1 MNQTKRLIHIDI
13 IAGIMI
19 LRMIIGH
26 CTYFSQQGIP
36 FFFLLSFYM
45 PWFYYKSGMLFHPN
59 NQADLYK
66 KDIYK
71 FLRYFVV
78 YSFIG
83 WCIWAVCGIVDSSL
97 TIISCMILPMK
108 VFFHSGCISAN
119 GALWFLLSLFL
130 VRQIGNFILNKTKL
144 PPPFVSFLCFAIAFL
159 LYVVGWYNYS
169 WWFGN
174 LFSGLCF
181 FLLGY
186 WLKNKEQNRLLFLIS
201 TIIYLLVVFAFFA
214 DVIDG
219 FPYLYMHAN
228 NMYSGSY
235 LLFYPMSLAGI
246 IMTNNLFRVL
256 SKHVR
261 FYILQY
267 IGRNS
272 MNFYVTHWILFVLV
286 TFVSKFIFRVNSS
299 AILFWALL
307 CSSIIFLPLIS
318 KSIDSIKIHNK
329 ILNNIL

>member
-1 MNQTKRLIHIDI
+1 MIFW
-13 IAGIMI
+13 MI
-19 LRMIIGH
+19 LGH
-26 CTYFSQQGIP
+26 CSFFSQHRIP
-36 FFFLLSFYM
+36 FYSLLSFYM
-45 PWFYYKSGMLFHPN
+45 PWFFYKSGMLFHPK
-59 NQADLYK
+59 NQVDLYK

-71 FLRYFVV
+71 YIRYYVV

-97 TIISCMILPMK
+97 TIISCMIIPMK
-108 VFFHSGCISAN
+108 TFILHGDIAGNS
-119 GALWFLLSLFL
+119 ALWFLLSLFL
-130 VRQIGNFILNKTKL
+130 VRQIGNFILNKTIL
-144 PPPFVSFLCFAIAFL
+144 PPSLALVLCFAIAFL

-174 LFSGLCF
+174 HFSGLCF

-186 WLKNKEQNRLLFLIS
+186 WLKDKEQNKLLFLIS
-201 TIIYLLVVFAFFA
+201 TVIYVLVVFAFFA

-228 NMYSGSY
+228 KMYCGSY
-235 LLFYPMSLAGI
+235 LLFYLMALAGI
-246 IMTNNLFRVL
+246 IMTNNVFRIL

-261 FYILQY
+261 FNILEF

-272 MNFYVTHWILFVLV
+272 MNFYVTHWILIVLV
-286 TFVSKFIFRVNSS
+286 TFMSKSVFRVNSS

-318 KSIDSIKIHNK
+318 KSIDSLKLHNK
-329 ILNNIL
+329 KLNNIL